1 MEHEAAEAGHAAG
14 SGFPPFDQIGDF
26 GVSQIFWLVL
36 TFGVLYFAVAT
47 VFLPKI
53 RKAVEDRDG
62 AIKADVA
69 KAAVL
74 SASADAS
81 VKQFEAQIA
90 EARARAR
97 DTASKAKAESDARTS
112 AETTKVE
119 ADLNA
124 RLAAFDAASAS
135 LHKAVAAA
143 EARINDT
150 RAKAMANVSAVAED
164 AAAAI
169 AERLTG
175 AKPSPAAVKSAVAG
189 VMGA

>member
-1 MEHEAAEAGHAAG
+1 MATEPAQHVS

-26 GVSQIFWLVL
+26 GVSQLFWLIV
-36 TFGVLYFAVAT
+36 TFAVLYFAVAN

-69 KAAVL
+69 EAAAL
-74 SASADAS
+74 SAKADES

-90 EARARAR
+90 AARANAR
-97 DTASKAKAESDARTS
+97 DTASKAKAEADAKNAAATAAKE
-112 AETTKVE
+112 AE
-119 ADLNA
+119 LNS
-124 RLAAFDAASAS
+124 RL
-135 LHKAVAAA
+135 AAA
-143 EARINDT
+143 EARISET
-150 RAKAMANVSAVAED
+150 RTRAMANVSAVAEE

-175 AKPSPAAVKSAVAG
+175 AKPSPDAVKRAVAG
-189 VMGA
+189 AMGA

>member
-14 SGFPPFDQIGDF
+14 SGFPPFDQIGEF
-26 GVSQIFWLVL
+26 GVSQVFWLIV
-36 TFGVLYFAVAT
+36 TFAILYVFVAF

-53 RKAVEDRDG
+53 RQAVEARDG

-69 KAAVL
+69 KAAAL
-74 SASADAS
+74 SSAADAS

-97 DTASKAKAESDARTS
+97 DTASKAKAEADAKTA

-119 ADLNA
+119 AALNA
-124 RLAAFDAASAS
+124 RLAA
-135 LHKAVAAA
+135 A
-143 EARINDT
+143 ESRIAET
-150 RAKAMANVSAVAED
+150 RAKAMTNVSAVAED

-175 AKPSPAAVKSAVAG
+175 VKPTPAAVKKAVAG

>member
-97 DTASKAKAESDARTS
+97 DTASKAKAKSDARTS

-124 RLAAFDAASAS
+124 RLAA
-135 LHKAVAAA
+135 A

-150 RAKAMANVSAVAED
+150 RAKAMSNVSAVAED

>member
-1 MEHEAAEAGHAAG
+1 VATETAEHASG

-26 GVSQIFWLVL
+26 GLSQVFWLIV
-36 TFGVLYFAVAT
+36 TFAVLYFAVAT

-62 AIKADVA
+62 AIKKDVA
-69 KAAVL
+69 EAAALSSKA
-74 SASADAS
+74 DES

-90 EARARAR
+90 AARANAR
-97 DTASKAKAESDARTS
+97 DTAAKAKAEADAKTAQATAAKE
-112 AETTKVE
+112 AE
-119 ADLNA
+119 LNA
-124 RLAAFDAASAS
+124 RL
-135 LHKAVAAA
+135 AAA

-150 RAKAMANVSAVAED
+150 RTKAMANVSAVAED

-175 AKPSPAAVKSAVAG
+175 VKPSADTVKKAVAG
-189 VMGA
+189 AMGA